1 MRKITGFFLIS
12 LLFCELIYGFL
23 FPSCGFNDS
32 WQPITS
38 YLPKFQEESA
48 DNLFLAKIYPLISK
62 DYRLNSDIGHYLE
75 LARNFTPEYF
85 NESPFLER
93 PLYSFLIF
101 FMSLPVRLFA
111 VPSYGMVFALS
122 ILLNFILMSAGVL
135 LFFSL
140 LEKMFSSKVAW
151 LSSVLLIFSPF
162 VHSFI
167 NQPLA
172 EMLMAF
178 AVIVSA
184 FMIYHYIQKP
194 SRPKLVVFSLVI
206 GSLMLG
212 KMFFAISFFIL
223 ILAFYHRRFK
233 EGIIFLGVHL
243 APFLLWYLWVT
254 QVWGL
259 NYFSHQI
266 RDWQMGVWVFKLFD
280 GPWQETYR
288 VLLSSIPDF
297 ATALAF
303 SFLLIPIFFS
313 LIGWRKMPFKSKNV
327 IYFGAIFSV
336 FALGFLAKF
345 FYLRHVFLIFPI
357 IYPTAALGIIEI
369 ANCFGKYRSFLKPV
383 FYVMIITLLVIMSNI
398 NIYRIFDYNN

>member
-48 DNLFLAKIYPLISK
+48 DNFFLAKIYPLISK

-101 FMSLPVRLFA
+101 FMSLPVRLFT
-111 VPSYGMVFALS
+111 VPSYGVIFALA
-122 ILLNFILMSAGVL
+122 ILLNFILISAGVL

-140 LEKMFSSKVAW
+140 LEKMFSPKVAW
-151 LSSVLLIFSPF
+151 LSSILLIFSPF
-162 VHSFI
+162 VHSFL

-172 EMLMAF
+172 EMLMVF

-184 FMIYHYIQKP
+184 YLLYNYIKKP
-194 SRPKLVVFSLVI
+194 STSKLIVFSLIV
-206 GSLMLG
+206 GAFMLG

-223 ILAFYHRRFK
+223 ILAIYFRRFK
-233 EGIIFLGVHL
+233 EGIIFLAVHL
-243 APFLLWYLWVT
+243 VPFLLWYLWVSYI
-254 QVWGL
+254 WGL
-259 NYFSHQI
+259 NYYSHQV
-266 RDWQMGVWVFKLFD
+266 RDWHMGIWVFELFR

-288 VLLSSIPDF
+288 VLLTSLPDF
-297 ATALAF
+297 MTALAF
-303 SFLLIPIFFS
+303 SFLLIPIIFS
-313 LIGWRKMPFKSKNV
+313 IIGWRKMAFKSKSV
-327 IYFGAIFSV
+327 IYFGSIFSV
-336 FALGFLAKF
+336 FVLGFLAKF
-345 FYLRHVFLIFPI
+345 FYLRHIFLLFPV
-357 IYPTAALGIIEI
+357 IYPTAILGMEEM
-369 ANCFGKYRSFLKPV
+369 ANRLGKYQPFLKPV
-383 FYVMIITLLVIMSNI
+383 FYVIMISLLILISNI
-398 NIYRIFDYNN
+398 NIYRVFDYNN